1 MTVPVW
7 VRRGFPLV
15 SLAAGFVVIGV
26 VAHRSGQ
33 SFEDLA
39 RALPAA
45 AHLLAL
51 GIMTLDLA
59 ARSLRWVLLAGGIG
73 VPLRARTA
81 AAAQL
86 AGEAAGAVTPARLGA
101 DATKLM
107 VGSRDARSIAGP
119 GALLVGEALAE
130 ATGLTVLVTALFFL
144 APESRGLPLF
154 GVLLYALFLV
164 GAGTAVLVASRH
176 RPRRERPGWLRRLR
190 LPRSRW
196 RQFRVLVRQL
206 RVRAR
211 GLGHLS
217 PARWLA
223 VLTVTAVHLT
233 ARLSVL
239 PVLALGAGASG
250 PVLPLVLWPLFFF
263 YVAILV
269 PSPGGGGAVE
279 IGFAM
284 ALSGVIVGPAV
295 AALLI
300 WWRFYTFYLGAAA
313 GGAVLAGLAVSAR
326 QRPAVKSA
334 SRSVYRP
341 SDVAAAAPRRSC
353 HSRQRE

>member
-1 MTVPVW
+1 MTVPGW
-7 VRRGFPLV
+7 ARKAFPVV
-15 SLAAGFVVIGV
+15 SLAVGLGVIGV

-33 SFEDLA
+33 SLEDLA
-39 RALPAA
+39 RALPVR

-51 GIMTLDLA
+51 AIMAVDLA
-59 ARSLRWVLLAGGIG
+59 ARVARWRTLAGGIG

-107 VGSRDARSIAGP
+107 VATRDARSIGGA

-144 APESRGLPLF
+144 APQTRGLPLF
-154 GVLLYALFLV
+154 GVLLYALFLI
-164 GAGTAVLVASRH
+164 GAGSTVLIASRH
-176 RPRRERPGWLRRLR
+176 RPGRSRPGWLKRLR
-190 LPRSRW
+190 LSRYRW
-196 RQFRVLVRQL
+196 RQFRVLVRHL
-206 RVRAR
+206 RVRAGR
-211 GLGHLS
+211 LGHLP

-223 VLTVTAVHLT
+223 VLAVTAVHIT

-239 PVLALGAGASG
+239 PVLALSAGVAG
-250 PVLPLVLWPLFFF
+250 PLLPLVLWPLFFF

-269 PSPGGGGAVE
+269 PSPGGGGTVE
-279 IGFAM
+279 VGFAL
-284 ALSGVIVGPAV
+284 ALSGVVAGPAV

-300 WWRFYTFYLGAAA
+300 WWRFYTFYLGALA
-313 GGAVLAGLAVSAR
+313 GGAVLGGLAVSPR
-326 QRPAVKSA
+326 RPAREPVPGV
-334 SRSVYRP
+334 VYGP
-341 SDVAAAAPRRSC
+341 SEVAAAVPRPSC
-353 HSRQRE
+353 HSRQSE